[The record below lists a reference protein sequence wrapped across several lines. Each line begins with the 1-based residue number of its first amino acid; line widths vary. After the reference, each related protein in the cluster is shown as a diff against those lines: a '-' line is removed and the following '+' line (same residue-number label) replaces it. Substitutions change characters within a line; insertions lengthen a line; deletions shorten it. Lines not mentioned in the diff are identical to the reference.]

1 MIKFLTSSSDKA
13 NALNQQ
19 FLSVF
24 TQENSDI
31 PTLPSNQYPDT
42 DNIDFTSNGI
52 KCILENLDSSK
63 SAGPD
68 SIPTRI
74 LKLCAT
80 EISPILQI
88 IFSQS
93 FKEGILPSDWLQG
106 NVIPIHKKGDPIVP
120 ANYRP
125 ISLTSVCCKVMEHVI
140 YHSIMSHL
148 ELDPPIMLIILPIML
163 CCTAQK
169 FTYYA

>member
-1 MIKFLTSSSDKA
+1 MQFAQLKAKPLSSLTLSSDKA

-31 PTLPSNQYPDT
+31 PTLPSNQYPYT
-42 DNIDFTSNGI
+42 ENIDFTSNGI

-63 SAGPD
+63 PVGPD

-80 EISPILQI
+80 EISAILQV

-93 FKEGILPSDWLQG
+93 FKEYSLVTGSRTMLYLFIRRVTQLYQL
-106 NVIPIHKKGDPIVP
+106 IADPF
-120 ANYRP
+120 
-125 ISLTSVCCKVMEHVI
+125 
-140 YHSIMSHL
+140 HL
-148 ELDPPIMLIILPIML
+148 HQCAARL
-163 CCTAQK
+163 
-169 FTYYA
+169 